1 MNLLPKFNL
10 LVIALLLVFG
20 CCDRS
25 NATEVIHL
33 FVALADNAS
42 QGIAPVPVKIGD
54 GNNPENN
61 LYWGC
66 SEGVKAWFAASKQWK
81 KVQAPASS
89 RAEILERL
97 VFRHREKDAWLV
109 ADAWRGREI
118 RPCLQVFVRSASGEG
133 VEEIKLG
140 DDVIQAGGAATLVAY
155 IGHNGLMDFQ
165 IDWPTGTGKR
175 VKPAIVLCCLSH
187 EYFSAKL
194 TSSGARPV
202 LMTTQLMYPGA
213 FVLHAALEPWLHGKT
228 PADMR
233 DAAAAAY
240 SKNQGIPI
248 KAARGVFTAE

>member
-1 MNLLPKFNL
+1 MRLSPGFKLFVLVL
-10 LVIALLLVFG
+10 LVLTA
-20 CCDRS
+20 CCERS

-42 QGIAPVPVKIGD
+42 QGIAPVPAKIGD
-54 GNNPENN
+54 GDSPENN

-66 SEGVKAWFAASKQWK
+66 SEGVKAWFLASKQWK
-81 KVQAPASS
+81 KVSIPASP
-89 RAEILERL
+89 RAEILERV

-109 ADAWRGREI
+109 ADAWRGRGI
-118 RPCLQVFVRSASGEG
+118 RPCLQSFVSAATGEE

-140 DDVIQAGGAATLVAY
+140 DSLIRAGGASTLVAY

-165 IDWPTGTGKR
+165 IDWRAGVGQR

-194 TSSGARPV
+194 TGSGACPV

-213 FVLHAALEPWLHGKT
+213 FVLHAALEAWLHGKT
-228 PADMR
+228 PAEMR

-240 SKNQGIPI
+240 SKNQGISI
-248 KAARGVFTAE
+248 KAARGVFSAE